1 MRRETRQLSLA
12 DALIGARGGA
22 RLDRIAVALDWDALG
37 GLLADLRSAPT
48 GRPGWPPLAMLKALL
63 LAQWYGLSDP
73 ELEDALADRLSFRR
87 FIGLP
92 LDGGVPDETT
102 LCRNELV
109 RRGLTER
116 LLAAVDAQLAA
127 RGLVLKRGTLID
139 ASLVEADADVRKGP
153 DGRPVTV
160 EREAGFAKRR
170 GKAFFGFKAHLAV
183 DEGSGLVRRAILTPA
198 NVNETGVADALPIG
212 DEAAVYADKGYDSAA
227 RHRLLAERGVFD
239 GVMRRAYVGRPL
251 TREEVARN
259 RALVPIRCAIERVFG
274 TLKRSY
280 GWTRVRYRGLARN
293 AAHLDLL
300 CLALNL
306 RRPHPVTAWAAIKA
320 RPQPGGRGTPRSRHE
335 STAEP
340 PQDRRIRTSRNLFR
354 RGLSEQGACGALRDP
369 VGLRPGAGEGRR
381 AWPSLSIGARL
392 PGWRVLNAPAPGGQ
406 ARPDFATGQN
416 RAETSAS
423 EPRWS
428 CAPPV
433 AGARAVA

>member
-1 MRRETRQLSLA
+1 MEAARAGLGWSGAAAPDWKELDSLMPE
-12 DALIGARGGA
+12 LH
-22 RLDRIAVALDWDALG
+22 
-37 GLLADLRSAPT
+37 SAPT
-48 GRPGWPPLAMLKALL
+48 GRPGWPPLSTLKALL

-87 FIGLP
+87 FVALP

-102 LCRNELV
+102 LCRFRGELA

-116 LLAAVDAQLAA
+116 LLAAVDTQLAA

-139 ASLVEADADVRKGP
+139 ASLVEANADVRKGP

-198 NVNETGVADALPIG
+198 NVNESVVADALPPG

-227 RHRLLAERGVFD
+227 RHALLAARGVFD
-239 GVMRRAYVGRPL
+239 GIMRRAYAGRPL
-251 TREEVARN
+251 TPAETARN

-300 CLALNL
+300 CLAVNL
-306 RRPHPVTAWAAIKA
+306 RRL
-320 RPQPGGRGTPRSRHE
+320 
-335 STAEP
+335 
-340 PQDRRIRTSRNLFR
+340 D
-354 RGLSEQGACGALRDP
+354 
-369 VGLRPGAGEGRR
+369 
-381 AWPSLSIGARL
+381 
-392 PGWRVLNAPAPGGQ
+392 VLT
-406 ARPDFATGQN
+406 R
-416 RAETSAS
+416 
-423 EPRWS
+423 
-428 CAPPV
+428 
-433 AGARAVA
+433 

>member
-1 MRRETRQLSLA
+1 MRRETRQLSLVE
-12 DALIGARGGA
+12 ALVGGGKGGA
-22 RLDRIAVALDWDALG
+22 RLNRIAEALDWSELDAIM
-37 GLLADLRSAPT
+37 AELRSAST

-87 FIGLP
+87 FVGLP

-102 LCRNELV
+102 LCRFRNELA

-116 LLAAVDAQLAA
+116 LLAAVDAQLTT

-153 DGRPVTV
+153 DGQPVTV
-160 EREAGFAKRR
+160 EREAGFARRR

-198 NVNETGVADALPIG
+198 NVNESLVAEALPIG

-227 RHRLLAERGVFD
+227 RHALLAERGVFD
-239 GVMRRAYVGRPL
+239 GIMRRAYAGRPL
-251 TREEVARN
+251 TPDEVARN
-259 RALVPIRCAIERVFG
+259 RALVPIRSAIERVFG

-306 RRPHPVTAWAAIKA
+306 RRL
-320 RPQPGGRGTPRSRHE
+320 
-335 STAEP
+335 
-340 PQDRRIRTSRNLFR
+340 D
-354 RGLSEQGACGALRDP
+354 
-369 VGLRPGAGEGRR
+369 
-381 AWPSLSIGARL
+381 
-392 PGWRVLNAPAPGGQ
+392 VLT
-406 ARPDFATGQN
+406 R
-416 RAETSAS
+416 
-423 EPRWS
+423 
-428 CAPPV
+428 
-433 AGARAVA
+433 

>member
-12 DALIGARGGA
+12 EALVGGGKGGA
-22 RLDRIAVALDWDALG
+22 RLERIAGALDWSELDALM
-37 GLLADLRSAPT
+37 AELRSAPT
-48 GRPGWPPLAMLKALL
+48 GRPGWPPLSMLKALL

-87 FIGLP
+87 FAGLP

-102 LCRNELV
+102 LCRFRNELA

-116 LLAAVDAQLAA
+116 LLAAVDAQLVA
-127 RGLVLKRGTLID
+127 RGLVLRRGTLID

-170 GKAFFGFKAHLAV
+170 GKAFFGFKAHIAV

-198 NVNETGVADALPIG
+198 NVNESVVADALPIG

-227 RHRLLAERGVFD
+227 RHARLAACGVFD
-239 GVMRRAYVGRPL
+239 GIMRRAHRHRPL
-251 TREEVARN
+251 TPDEVARN
-259 RALVPIRCAIERVFG
+259 RALVPIRAAVERVFG

-280 GWTRVRYRGLARN
+280 GWVRVRYRGLARN

-306 RRPHPVTAWAAIKA
+306 RRL
-320 RPQPGGRGTPRSRHE
+320 
-335 STAEP
+335 
-340 PQDRRIRTSRNLFR
+340 D
-354 RGLSEQGACGALRDP
+354 ALTR
-369 VGLRPGAGEGRR
+369 
-381 AWPSLSIGARL
+381 
-392 PGWRVLNAPAPGGQ
+392 
-406 ARPDFATGQN
+406 
-416 RAETSAS
+416 
-423 EPRWS
+423 
-428 CAPPV
+428 
-433 AGARAVA
+433 

>member
-12 DALIGARGGA
+12 EALVGGGKGGA
-22 RLDRIAVALDWDALG
+22 RLERITGTIDWSVLDDLLG
-37 GLLADLRSAPT
+37 ELRASRT

-87 FIGLP
+87 FVGLP

-102 LCRNELV
+102 LCRFRNELV

-116 LLAAVDAQLAA
+116 LLAAVDAQLAG

-153 DGRPVTV
+153 DGQPVTV
-160 EREAGFAKRR
+160 EPEAGFAKRR

-183 DEGSGLVRRAILTPA
+183 DEGSGLVRRAVLTPA
-198 NVNETGVADALPIG
+198 NVNESVVADALPIG

-227 RHRLLAERGVFD
+227 RRALLAERGVFD
-239 GVMRRAYVGRPL
+239 GILRRGHPRRPL
-251 TREEVARN
+251 TAEEVARN
-259 RALVPIRCAIERVFG
+259 RTLVPIRSAIERVFG

-280 GWTRVRYRGLARN
+280 RWTRVRYRGLARN

-306 RRPHPVTAWAAIKA
+306 RRV
-320 RPQPGGRGTPRSRHE
+320 
-335 STAEP
+335 
-340 PQDRRIRTSRNLFR
+340 D
-354 RGLSEQGACGALRDP
+354 
-369 VGLRPGAGEGRR
+369 
-381 AWPSLSIGARL
+381 
-392 PGWRVLNAPAPGGQ
+392 VLT
-406 ARPDFATGQN
+406 R
-416 RAETSAS
+416 
-423 EPRWS
+423 
-428 CAPPV
+428 
-433 AGARAVA
+433 